1 MKTVKTTLIA
11 IALFSA
17 TTPAMAAETNTDL
30 SAKLASAIS
39 AQVFEIT
46 QSMQAD
52 LQSSLKSAAVE
63 FVATASEAISAD
75 DKNTDDAVQA
85 GQSNNIAK

>member
-39 AQVFEIT
+39 AQVVEIT

-63 FVATASEAISAD
+63 FVATASEAISVD